1 MLKTCDKKRRLDDS
15 NGSQQQQQPDE
26 SINGT
31 GGKQLSHAES
41 ATSVDEASESSKQV
55 MDVYVCHRTCT
66 TLISCLDYFK
76 ILYLWTN

>member
-15 NGSQQQQQPDE
+15 NGSQQQQPDE

-41 ATSVDEASESSKQV
+41 ATSVDEASESSNQV
-55 MDVYVCHRTCT
+55 MDVYVCHRTPT
-66 TLISCLDYFK
+66 TLIYCLDYLK
-76 ILYLWTN
+76 ILYLWTS